1 MMNADNIESKFQ
13 EFETY
18 DTLSDKEIFTK
29 IWTEPRRVLKYIHET
44 KYEKCFYILLFL
56 AGVSG
61 AFDRAVNKNMG
72 ENVSLLGIVAG
83 CVILGGFLGWLSYYI
98 YAALLSWTGKWLDG
112 KGDTDSIYR
121 ILAYAMI
128 PSAISLI
135 FLVPQIAV
143 YGIDL
148 FVKDGDLVNAGIVGN
163 IVFWGAILLEI
174 ILGIFTIVFSV
185 IGLSEVQKVSVWKAI
200 LNLVLPLLIIVGPI
214 VIIAF
219 IIYSF

>member
-29 IWTEPRRVLKYIHET
+29 IWTEPRRVLKYINET
-44 KYEKCFYILLFL
+44 KYEKYFYVLLFL

-61 AFDRAVNKNMG
+61 AFDRAANRNLG
-72 ENVSLLGIVAG
+72 ENASLLGLIAG
-83 CVILGGFLGWLSYYI
+83 CIILGGLLGWLSYYI
-98 YAALLSWTGKWLDG
+98 YAALLNWTGKWLDG

-121 ILAYAMI
+121 VLAYAMI

-163 IVFWGAILLEI
+163 IVFWGSILLEI
-174 ILGIFTIVFSV
+174 ILGIFTIIFSV
-185 IGLSEVQKVSVWKAI
+185 IGLSEVQKISVWKAI
-200 LNLVLPLLIIVGPI
+200 LNLVLPLLIILGPI

>member
-1 MMNADNIESKFQ
+1 MMNADNIESEFQ

-29 IWTEPRRVLKYIHET
+29 IWTEPRRVLTYINET
-44 KYEKCFYILLFL
+44 KYEKYFYILLFL

-83 CVILGGFLGWLSYYI
+83 CVILGGLLGWLSYYI
-98 YAALLSWTGKWLDG
+98 YAALLNWTGKWLDG

-121 ILAYAMI
+121 VLAYAMI
-128 PSAISLI
+128 PSAISLV

-163 IVFWGAILLEI
+163 IVFWGSILLEI
-174 ILGIFTIVFSV
+174 ILGIFTIIFSV
-185 IGLSEVQKVSVWKAI
+185 IGLSEVQKISVWKAI
-200 LNLVLPLLIIVGPI
+200 LNLVLPLLIILGPI

-219 IIYSF
+219 IIYGL

>member
-1 MMNADNIESKFQ
+1 
-13 EFETY
+13 
-18 DTLSDKEIFTK
+18 
-29 IWTEPRRVLKYIHET
+29 
-44 KYEKCFYILLFL
+44 
-56 AGVSG
+56 
-61 AFDRAVNKNMG
+61 
-72 ENVSLLGIVAG
+72 
-83 CVILGGFLGWLSYYI
+83 
-98 YAALLSWTGKWLDG
+98 
-112 KGDTDSIYR
+112 
-121 ILAYAMI
+121 MI

-174 ILGIFTIVFSV
+174 ILGIFTIIFSV
-185 IGLSEVQKVSVWKAI
+185 IGLSEVQKISVWKAI
-200 LNLVLPLLIIVGPI
+200 LNLVLPLLIILGPI

>member
-44 KYEKCFYILLFL
+44 KYEKYFYVLLFL

-61 AFDRAVNKNMG
+61 AFDRAANRNLG
-72 ENVSLLGIVAG
+72 ENASLLGLIAG
-83 CVILGGFLGWLSYYI
+83 CIILGGLLGWLSYYI
-98 YAALLSWTGKWLDG
+98 YAALLNWTGKWLDG

-121 ILAYAMI
+121 VLAYAMI

-135 FLVPQIAV
+135 FLVPQIAI

-148 FVKDGDLVNAGIVGN
+148 FVKDGDLVNAGVVGN

-174 ILGIFTIVFSV
+174 ILGIFTIIFSV
-185 IGLSEVQKVSVWKAI
+185 IGLSEVQKISVWKAI
-200 LNLVLPLLIIVGPI
+200 LNLVLPLLILLGPI
-214 VIIAF
+214 VSIAF
-219 IIYSF
+219 IIYGL

>member
-18 DTLSDKEIFTK
+18 DTLSDKEIFIK

-44 KYEKCFYILLFL
+44 KYEKYFYVLLFL

-61 AFDRAVNKNMG
+61 AFDRAANRNLG
-72 ENVSLLGIVAG
+72 ENASLLGLIAG
-83 CVILGGFLGWLSYYI
+83 CIILGGFLGWLSYYI
-98 YAALLSWTGKWLDG
+98 YAALLNWTGKWLDG

-185 IGLSEVQKVSVWKAI
+185 IGLSEVQKISVWKAI
-200 LNLVLPLLIIVGPI
+200 LNLVLPLLIILGPI

>member
-1 MMNADNIESKFQ
+1 MNADNIESKFQ

-29 IWTEPRRVLKYIHET
+29 IWTEPRRVLKYINET
-44 KYEKCFYILLFL
+44 KYEKYFYILLFL

-83 CVILGGFLGWLSYYI
+83 CVILGGLLGWLSYYI
-98 YAALLSWTGKWLDG
+98 YAALLNWTGKWLDG

-121 ILAYAMI
+121 VLAYAMI
-128 PSAISLI
+128 PSAISLV

-163 IVFWGAILLEI
+163 IVFWGSIILEI
-174 ILGIFTIVFSV
+174 ILGIFTIIFCI
-185 IGLSEVQKVSVWKAI
+185 IGLSEVQKISVWKAI
-200 LNLVLPLLIIVGPI
+200 LNLVLPLIIILGPI

-219 IIYSF
+219 IIYGL

>member
-29 IWTEPRRVLKYIHET
+29 IWTEPRRVLKYINET
-44 KYEKCFYILLFL
+44 KYEKYFYILLFL

-72 ENVSLLGIVAG
+72 ENVSLLGIVAS

-112 KGDTDSIYR
+112 KGNPDSIYR

-128 PSAISLI
+128 PSAISLV

-163 IVFWGAILLEI
+163 IVFWGSILLEI
-174 ILGIFTIVFSV
+174 ILGVFTIIFSV
-185 IGLSEVQKVSVWKAI
+185 IGLSEVQKISVWKAI
-200 LNLVLPLLIIVGPI
+200 LNLVLPLLIILGPI

>member
-18 DTLSDKEIFTK
+18 DTLSDNEIFTK

-44 KYEKCFYILLFL
+44 KYEKYFYVLLFL

-61 AFDRAVNKNMG
+61 AFDRAANRNLG
-72 ENVSLLGIVAG
+72 ENASLLGLIAG
-83 CVILGGFLGWLSYYI
+83 CIILGGFLGWLSYYI

-112 KGDTDSIYR
+112 IGNTDSIYR

-148 FVKDGDLVNAGIVGN
+148 FVKDGDLVNAGVVGN

-174 ILGIFTIVFSV
+174 ILGIFTIIFSV
-185 IGLSEVQKVSVWKAI
+185 IGLSEVQKISVWKAI
-200 LNLVLPLLIIVGPI
+200 LNLVLPLLIILGPI

>member
-29 IWTEPRRVLKYIHET
+29 IWTEPRRVLKYINET
-44 KYEKCFYILLFL
+44 KYEKYFYILLFL

-61 AFDRAVNKNMG
+61 AFDKAVNKNMG

-121 ILAYAMI
+121 VLAYAMI
-128 PSAISLI
+128 PSAISLV
-135 FLVPQIAV
+135 FLVRQIAV

-148 FVKDGDLVNAGIVGN
+148 FIKDGDLVNAGIVGN
-163 IVFWGAILLEI
+163 IVFWGSILLEI
-174 ILGIFTIVFSV
+174 ILGIFTIIFSV
-185 IGLSEVQKVSVWKAI
+185 IGLSEVQKISVWKAI
-200 LNLVLPLLIIVGPI
+200 LNLVLPLLIILGPI

>member
-1 MMNADNIESKFQ
+1 METENIQSEFQ

-18 DTLSDKEIFTK
+18 DTLSDTEIFTK
-29 IWTEPRRVLKYIHET
+29 IWTEPRRVLKYINET
-44 KYEKCFYILLFL
+44 KYEKYFYILLFL

-61 AFDRAVNKNMG
+61 AFDRAANKSMG
-72 ENVSLLGIVAG
+72 ENASLLGIVAG

-121 ILAYAMI
+121 VLAYAMI

-148 FVKDGDLVNAGIVGN
+148 FVKDGDLVNAGIVEN

-174 ILGIFTIVFSV
+174 ILGIFTIIFSV
-185 IGLSEVQKVSVWKAI
+185 IGLSEVQKISVWKAI
-200 LNLVLPLLIIVGPI
+200 LNLVLPLLIILGPI

>member
-1 MMNADNIESKFQ
+1 MMNADNIESEFQ

-29 IWTEPRRVLKYIHET
+29 IWTEPRRVLTYINET
-44 KYEKCFYILLFL
+44 KYEKYFYILLFL

-98 YAALLSWTGKWLDG
+98 YAALLNWTGKWLDG

-121 ILAYAMI
+121 VLAYAMI
-128 PSAISLI
+128 PSAISLV

-163 IVFWGAILLEI
+163 IVFWGSILLEI
-174 ILGIFTIVFSV
+174 ILGIFTIIFSV
-185 IGLSEVQKVSVWKAI
+185 IGLSEVQKISVWKAI
-200 LNLVLPLLIIVGPI
+200 LNLVLPLLIILGPI

-219 IIYSF
+219 IIYGL

>member
-29 IWTEPRRVLKYIHET
+29 IWTEPRRVLKHINET
-44 KYEKCFYILLFL
+44 KYEKYFYILLFL

-83 CVILGGFLGWLSYYI
+83 CVILGGLLGWLSYYI

-163 IVFWGAILLEI
+163 IVFWGSILLEI
-174 ILGIFTIVFSV
+174 ILGIFTIIFSV
-185 IGLSEVQKVSVWKAI
+185 IGLSEVQKISVWKAI
-200 LNLVLPLLIIVGPI
+200 LNLVLPLLIILGPI

-219 IIYSF
+219 IIYGL

>member
-1 MMNADNIESKFQ
+1 MNADNIESKFQ

-29 IWTEPRRVLKYIHET
+29 IWTEPRRVLKHINET
-44 KYEKCFYILLFL
+44 KYEKYFYILLFL

-61 AFDRAVNKNMG
+61 AFDKAVNKNMG

-83 CVILGGFLGWLSYYI
+83 CFILGGFLGWLSYYI
-98 YAALLSWTGKWLDG
+98 YAALLNWTGKWLDG

-135 FLVPQIAV
+135 FLVPQIVV

-148 FVKDGDLVNAGIVGN
+148 FVKDGDLVNAGILGN
-163 IVFWGAILLEI
+163 IVFWGSILLEI
-174 ILGIFTIVFSV
+174 ILGIFTIIFSV
-185 IGLSEVQKVSVWKAI
+185 IGLSEVQKISVWKAI
-200 LNLVLPLLIIVGPI
+200 LNLVLPLLIILGPI

>member
-1 MMNADNIESKFQ
+1 MNADNIESKFQ

-29 IWTEPRRVLKYIHET
+29 IWTEPRRVLKCIHET
-44 KYEKCFYILLFL
+44 KYEKYFYVLLFL

-61 AFDRAVNKNMG
+61 AFDRAANRNLG
-72 ENVSLLGIVAG
+72 ENASLLGLIAG
-83 CVILGGFLGWLSYYI
+83 CIILGGFLGWLSYYI
-98 YAALLSWTGKWLDG
+98 YAALLNWTGKWLDG

-163 IVFWGAILLEI
+163 IVFWGSILLEI
-174 ILGIFTIVFSV
+174 ILGIFTLVFSV
-185 IGLSEVQKVSVWKAI
+185 IGLSEVQKISVWKAI
-200 LNLVLPLLIIVGPI
+200 LNLVLPLLIILGPI

>member
-44 KYEKCFYILLFL
+44 KYEKYFYILLFL

-61 AFDRAVNKNMG
+61 AFDRAANRNLG
-72 ENVSLLGIVAG
+72 ENASLLGLIVG
-83 CVILGGFLGWLSYYI
+83 CIILGGLLGWLSYYI
-98 YAALLSWTGKWLDG
+98 YAALLNWTGKWLDG

-121 ILAYAMI
+121 VLAYAMI
-128 PSAISLI
+128 PSAISLV

-163 IVFWGAILLEI
+163 IVFWGSILLEI
-174 ILGIFTIVFSV
+174 ILGIFTIIFSV
-185 IGLSEVQKVSVWKAI
+185 IGLSEVQKISVWKAI
-200 LNLVLPLLIIVGPI
+200 LNLVLPLLIILGPI

>member
-29 IWTEPRRVLKYIHET
+29 IWTEPRRVLKQINET
-44 KYEKCFYILLFL
+44 KYEKYFYILLFL

-83 CVILGGFLGWLSYYI
+83 CVILGGLLGWLSYYI

-163 IVFWGAILLEI
+163 IVFWGSILLEI
-174 ILGIFTIVFSV
+174 ILGIFTIIFSV
-185 IGLSEVQKVSVWKAI
+185 IGLSEVQKISVWKAI
-200 LNLVLPLLIIVGPI
+200 LNLVLPLLIILGPI

-219 IIYSF
+219 IIYGL

>member
-44 KYEKCFYILLFL
+44 KYEKYFYILLFL

-61 AFDRAVNKNMG
+61 AFDRAANRNLG
-72 ENVSLLGIVAG
+72 ENASLLGLIVG
-83 CVILGGFLGWLSYYI
+83 CIILGGLLGWLSYYI
-98 YAALLSWTGKWLDG
+98 YAALLNWTGKWLDG

-121 ILAYAMI
+121 VLAYAMI

-163 IVFWGAILLEI
+163 IVFWGSILLEI
-174 ILGIFTIVFSV
+174 ILGIFTIIFSV
-185 IGLSEVQKVSVWKAI
+185 IGLSEVQKISVWKAI
-200 LNLVLPLLIIVGPI
+200 LNLVLPLLIILGPI

>member
-18 DTLSDKEIFTK
+18 DTLRDKEIFTK

-44 KYEKCFYILLFL
+44 KYEKYFYILLFL

-135 FLVPQIAV
+135 FLVPQIAI

-148 FVKDGDLVNAGIVGN
+148 FVKDSNLVNAGIVGN
-163 IVFWGAILLEI
+163 IVFWGSILLEI
-174 ILGIFTIVFSV
+174 ILGIFTIIFSV
-185 IGLSEVQKVSVWKAI
+185 IGLSEVQKISVWKAI
-200 LNLVLPLLIIVGPI
+200 LNLVLPLLL
-214 VIIAF
+214 F
-219 IIYSF
+219 

>member
-1 MMNADNIESKFQ
+1 MNADNIESKFQ

-29 IWTEPRRVLKYIHET
+29 IWTEPRRVLKYINDT
-44 KYEKCFYILLFL
+44 KYEKYFYILLFL

-61 AFDRAVNKNMG
+61 AFDRAANRNLG
-72 ENVSLLGIVAG
+72 ENASLLGLIAG
-83 CVILGGFLGWLSYYI
+83 CIILGGLLDWLSYYI
-98 YAALLSWTGKWLDG
+98 YAALLNWTGKWLDG

-121 ILAYAMI
+121 VLAYAMI

-163 IVFWGAILLEI
+163 IVS
-174 ILGIFTIVFSV
+174 LG
-185 IGLSEVQKVSVWKAI
+185 LD
-200 LNLVLPLLIIVGPI
+200 
-214 VIIAF
+214 F
-219 IIYSF
+219 IRNNFGNFHDYFFCYRTF